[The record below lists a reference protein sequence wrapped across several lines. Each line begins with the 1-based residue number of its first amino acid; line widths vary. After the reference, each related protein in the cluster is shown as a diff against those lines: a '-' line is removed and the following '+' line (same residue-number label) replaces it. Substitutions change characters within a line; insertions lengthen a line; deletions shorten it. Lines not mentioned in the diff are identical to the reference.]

1 LLSARRRWLRLARK
15 LSPNLIVFDV
25 SMPVMNGLE
34 AVPILRKSV
43 PNSPIILYTL
53 HADRVIEQQ
62 LESAKVDSVVSK
74 QEPLSRFTE
83 EAHALLGA

>member
-1 LLSARRRWLRLARK
+1 LLGARRRWLRLARK
-15 LSPNLIVFDV
+15 LSPNLIVLDV